1 VEVISCAR
9 GLALGGG
16 CEILLHSH
24 QVIAHQHL
32 NAGLVELGV
41 GLIPGWGGIKEIFL
55 RSNGDKNILV
65 QGLKNI
71 LVQYKSGSV
80 DYFAA
85 EYNVNCHINMKAD
98 NLLAEAIALEHS
110 NNKNGIDSV
119 KLPSFTLSDELDSS
133 GFNYLQQEILVLF
146 HNIIDMGNVSEQNLI
161 QMEKEKFLEL
171 AAKAETPES
180 LSKFI

>member
-1 VEVISCAR
+1 
-9 GLALGGG
+9 
-16 CEILLHSH
+16 
-24 QVIAHQHL
+24 
-32 NAGLVELGV
+32 
-41 GLIPGWGGIKEIFL
+41 
-55 RSNGDKNILV
+55 
-65 QGLKNI
+65 
-71 LVQYKSGSV
+71 
-80 DYFAA
+80 
-85 EYNVNCHINMKAD
+85 MKAD

-133 GFNYLQQEILVLF
+133 GFNSLQQEILVLF